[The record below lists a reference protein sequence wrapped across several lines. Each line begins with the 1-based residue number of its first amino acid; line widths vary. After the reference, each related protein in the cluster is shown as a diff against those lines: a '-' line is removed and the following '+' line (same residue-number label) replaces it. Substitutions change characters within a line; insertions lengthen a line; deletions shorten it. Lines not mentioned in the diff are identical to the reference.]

1 MTKDQL
7 SWEFSLYDLRRLE
20 KYSSLQA
27 DYLLVKDLV
36 ARLSRIYFVG
46 RLNATLKNTQS
57 VSRVLLIIL
66 WNTDVGLM
74 SLMVL
79 AENQT
84 TV

>member
-1 MTKDQL
+1 MFSVMTKDQI

-46 RLNATLKNTQS
+46 RLNAALKITQS
-57 VSRVLLIIL
+57 VSGVL
-66 WNTDVGLM
+66 LM
-74 SLMVL
+74 SLIIMKSQL
-79 AENQT
+79 RFEELTDN
-84 TV
+84 